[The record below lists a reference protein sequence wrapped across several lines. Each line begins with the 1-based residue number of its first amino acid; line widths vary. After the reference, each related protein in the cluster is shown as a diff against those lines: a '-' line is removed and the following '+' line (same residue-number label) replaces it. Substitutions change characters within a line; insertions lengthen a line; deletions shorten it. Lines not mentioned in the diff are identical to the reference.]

1 MFYNIHLNLTCI
13 ILCCSFVGIII
24 HLITIEMEKAF
35 KVFKSGVTKEP
46 ITILKG
52 SDFND
57 KAKRAK
63 YLYLGYTITEIN

>member
-1 MFYNIHLNLTCI
+1 
-13 ILCCSFVGIII
+13 
-24 HLITIEMEKAF
+24 MEKAF